1 MVLYESD
8 HLFRRLP
15 NLTLRDCVPIKID
28 PMTPKPVAANR
39 RVGGSAS
46 AGSGS
51 EFAKALGDTQGAH
64 PQQVSSGLSVNSL
77 SVVLAVQE
85 SADSTQGRARQRARE
100 RGLKMLDYLEE
111 VRLGLLLGIVPRDKL
126 EQLAQMVR
134 AKREQVDDPVLTA
147 ILDDIE
153 LRAAVELAKLSR

>member
-1 MVLYESD
+1 M
-8 HLFRRLP
+8 
-15 NLTLRDCVPIKID
+15 PIKID

-39 RVGGSAS
+39 RVGGAAA
-46 AGSGS
+46 AGSGTD
-51 EFAKALGDTQGAH
+51 FAKALGDSHGAQTQ
-64 PQQVSSGLSVNSL
+64 QISSGLSVSSL

-85 SADSTQGRARQRARE
+85 SEDAVHGRRQRARD

-111 VRLGLLLGIVPRDKL
+111 VRLGLLLGVVPREKL

-134 AKREQVDDPVLTA
+134 AKREQVDDPKLTA

>member
-1 MVLYESD
+1 MVLYEVSKQTRKGD
-8 HLFRRLP
+8 SP
-15 NLTLRDCVPIKID
+15 VPIKID
-28 PMTPKPVAANR
+28 PIGPKPVTASRRPGAA
-39 RVGGSAS
+39 AP

-51 EFAKALGDTQGAH
+51 EFAKALGDSQAGSAA
-64 PQQVSSGLSVNSL
+64 QVSVGISVNSL

-85 SADSTQGRARQRARE
+85 TPDATKGRAKARARD
-100 RGLKMLDYLEE
+100 RGLKMLDYLDDI
-111 VRLGLLLGIVPRDKL
+111 RIGLLMGLVPKEKL

-134 AKREQVDDPVLTA
+134 ARREQLDDPQLTA

>member
-1 MVLYESD
+1 M
-8 HLFRRLP
+8 
-15 NLTLRDCVPIKID
+15 PIKID
-28 PMTPKPVAANR
+28 PTTPKPVAANR
-39 RVGGSAS
+39 RVGGATQ
-46 AGSGS
+46 AGSGT
-51 EFAKALGDTQGAH
+51 EFAKALGDSHSTQS
-64 PQQVSSGLSVNSL
+64 QQVSSGLSVSSL

-85 SADSTQGRARQRARE
+85 SEDAVHGRRQRARD

-111 VRLGLLLGIVPRDKL
+111 VRLGLLMGIVPREKL

-134 AKREQVDDPVLTA
+134 AKREQVDDPQLTA